1 MGVLKKCFKNRDRE
15 RGIEPS
21 TTSTLQKKK
30 KEKKTKNKY
39 KNLHHENVESIEMP
53 FVCFGV
59 RVLSG
64 QNDAGA
70 EEKRVIVL
78 SNLLFTI
85 TRMV

>member
-1 MGVLKKCFKNRDRE
+1 MGVFKKRRDRE

-39 KNLHHENVESIEMP
+39 NLHHENVESIEMP